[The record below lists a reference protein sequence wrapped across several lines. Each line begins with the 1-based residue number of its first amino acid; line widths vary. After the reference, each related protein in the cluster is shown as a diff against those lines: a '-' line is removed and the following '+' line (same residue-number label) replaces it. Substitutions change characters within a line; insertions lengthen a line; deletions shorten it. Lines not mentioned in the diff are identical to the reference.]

1 MAPIRYTVHRCHINL
16 VGVRVLN
23 GVIDSGV
30 QLYIRHTVYIRHTIY
45 IGILKVKICTIVLN
59 TFGVIFKVYL
69 GRVRNA
75 KLLYVELS
83 FTMV

>member
-1 MAPIRYTVHRCHINL
+1 MVPIRYTVHRCHINL
-16 VGVRVLN
+16 VGVRVVN

-30 QLYIRHTVYIRHTIY
+30 QLYIRHTVKFNTIY

-83 FTMV
+83 FTIV